1 MALGCEKLAERSRLT
16 SPGERVWGG
25 RGGGVGGRGER
36 VEEGC
41 GLPWCSLD
49 ETNGRLRI

>member
-16 SPGERVWGG
+16 SPGERVWPG
-25 RGGGVGGRGER
+25 RGGGVGGEGGGGEDGR
-36 VEEGC
+36 